1 MKGNNDTTNGMKYC
15 NTLSPSQIVPYN
27 QNGANNYET
36 LGKEGPK
43 TDGQLSKKG
52 HIVYE
57 ELRLKFNQPNGAYN
71 KLGAT
76 YADMGSKTNA
86 SQQ

>member
-1 MKGNNDTTNGMKYC
+1 MKSNNDPASSMKYC

-27 QNGANNYET
+27 SNGTTNYET

-76 YADMGSKTNA
+76 YADIANKTNG